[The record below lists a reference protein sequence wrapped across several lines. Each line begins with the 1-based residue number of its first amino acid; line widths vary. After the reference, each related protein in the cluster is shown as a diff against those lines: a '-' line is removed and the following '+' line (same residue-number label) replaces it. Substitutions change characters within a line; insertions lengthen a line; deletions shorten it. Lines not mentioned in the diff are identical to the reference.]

1 MSLRHAAYLL
11 LVRMNFF
18 GTSGL
23 LNLTS
28 AQATATWLPLLDGLD
43 IIGASIDA
51 LFTNKAI
58 GGGISYNDINVLK
71 RFIIILIM
79 IDLVLVLV
87 LELVFVSNA
96 LVSFHFLNWAIGV
109 AVSLQLLRRLL
120 P

>member
-1 MSLRHAAYLL
+1 MSLRHATYLL

-43 IIGASIDA
+43 IIGTSIVA
-51 LFTNKAI
+51 LFTSKAI

-71 RFIIILIM
+71 RFIII
-79 IDLVLVLV
+79 LVLVLV